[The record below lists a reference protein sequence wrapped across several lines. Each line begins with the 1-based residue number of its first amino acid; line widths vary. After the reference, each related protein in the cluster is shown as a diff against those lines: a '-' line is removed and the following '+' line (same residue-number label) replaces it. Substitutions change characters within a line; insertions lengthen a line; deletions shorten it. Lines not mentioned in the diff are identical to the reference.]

1 MFICVSCNCVCV
13 FVFVFVPVVLCMQPA
28 RGSVPVAAALP
39 RAHIFAASPP
49 RSWFR
54 HQVNK
59 TLICHRLLCR
69 LQLGEREQML
79 AKKKMTC
86 EEYREQLREWREDGG
101 RHSDEVSSSKINQ
114 QYLNIGGN
122 NQYFD
127 WIRQD
132 LTICWTFLSLL
143 PKLMMQR

>member
-1 MFICVSCNCVCV
+1 
-13 FVFVFVPVVLCMQPA
+13 
-28 RGSVPVAAALP
+28 
-39 RAHIFAASPP
+39 
-49 RSWFR
+49 
-54 HQVNK
+54 
-59 TLICHRLLCR
+59 
-69 LQLGEREQML
+69 ML

-101 RHSDEVSSSKINQ
+101 RHSDEVSGSKINQ

-132 LTICWTFLSLL
+132 LTICWTFLSLF
-143 PKLMMQR
+143 PTRMMQR